1 MTSLK
6 RFIHEVHRRSIWQV
20 LSIYLMGS
28 WGALQ
33 VVEGVTVNAGL
44 PDWVPPFALVLLVI
58 GLPLVLA
65 TAFVQEGMG
74 GGGPA
79 AAQAP
84 IPRPDDQSSPSDV
97 AAAVAPGDTPA
108 PEKVASSGRP
118 GLLTWRNAMVGGGLA
133 FSVLG
138 VAVAGYFLMRATGVG
153 PVASLAA
160 QGVIEAG
167 EPVILAEFANTS
179 SDPSLGRVVT
189 EALRVDLSS
198 SRAITL
204 IQPARI
210 ADALGRMQRDS
221 SERLTAALA
230 AEVAVREGVKAIIE
244 GEVGSAG
251 SGYILVATLR
261 APDTGAALATFRRT
275 AAGPDEVISAIDGLS
290 QDIRE
295 KAGES
300 LRSIKGEEP
309 LEAVTTTSL
318 DALRKFSQ
326 AGRLSEE
333 GEARRAKT
341 LLQEAVALD
350 PNFGMAWRKLAVV
363 IQTAGG
369 EPGEEEEAATRAY
382 ELRDRLTELER
393 GKAIAYYHTVVTGDL
408 AAQMEA
414 YENLLASYPDDL
426 PSLNNL
432 AVAYHLRTR
441 HEEALV
447 LLDRAVGGPGES
459 RPAHVNKVVTHAY
472 LADVPG
478 AWTALEA
485 MEVKYPARDTW
496 NLWDRWLVTSIS
508 GDHEVAHDLGEE
520 MSELSEVAS
529 GWRSN
534 GYWMMAVE
542 DMARGRV
549 REAWGHLDGESARAR
564 SEGRHRDVVSANPA
578 DLARL
583 VLRGTDEARAR
594 AVATVRSESWSSVP
608 AVTRP
613 YRGYV
618 QMFAVLGQPDQAAA
632 LLDEWVAEVGATA
645 SFAQREARRI
655 MDAMSLADTDPA
667 AAADALERFQR
678 EGNCPRCVQW
688 ELADL
693 SVQVGRLERA
703 AELYAQ
709 SMEISQGWD
718 VFTLHRVMAHERLGE
733 VYEAMGE
740 NAKAAQHY
748 ARFAELWAGADA
760 DLQPRVRHA
769 RERAAALGE
778 GG

>member
-20 LSIYLMGS
+20 LSVYLMGS

-33 VVEGVTVNAGL
+33 VVEGVTENAGL

-58 GLPLVLA
+58 GLPVVLA
-65 TAFVQEGMG
+65 TAFVQEGMPG
-74 GGGPA
+74 AGQGPDERPREG
-79 AAQAP
+79 QATDAP
-84 IPRPDDQSSPSDV
+84 VRDL
-97 AAAVAPGDTPA
+97 AVEDPA
-108 PEKVASSGRP
+108 PASQGAPAIAAP
-118 GLLTWRNAMVGGGLA
+118 GLLTWRNAVVGGGLA
-133 FSVLG
+133 FSLLAVL
-138 VAVAGYFLMRATGVG
+138 VAGYFVMRATGVG

-160 QGVIEAG
+160 QGVIDAG

-179 SDPSLGRVVT
+179 SDPSLGGVVT

-210 ADALGRMQRDS
+210 ADALGRMQRDA
-221 SERLTAALA
+221 SEPLTASLA
-230 AEVAVREGVKAIIE
+230 AEVAVRDGVKAVIE

-318 DALRKFSQ
+318 EALRKFSE
-326 AGRLSEE
+326 AERLSEM
-333 GEARRAKT
+333 GESRRAKT

-350 PNFGMAWRKLAVV
+350 PNFGMAWRKLSVV

-369 EPGEEEEAATRAY
+369 EPGEEEAAATRAY
-382 ELRDRLTELER
+382 ELRGRLTERER
-393 GKAIAYYHTVVTGDL
+393 GNAIAYYHNVVTGDVS
-408 AAQMEA
+408 AQMEA
-414 YENLLASYPDDL
+414 YENLLASYPDD
-426 PSLNNL
+426 PPALNNL
-432 AVAYHLRTR
+432 AIAYHDRTR

-447 LLDRAVGGPGES
+447 LLERAVGGPGES
-459 RPAHVNKVVTHAY
+459 GPAHVNMVVTHAY
-472 LADVPG
+472 LSDVTS
-478 AWTALEA
+478 AWTALEV
-485 MEVKYPARDTW
+485 MEAKYPVRDTW

-508 GDHEVAHDLGEE
+508 GNHQVAHDLGED
-520 MSELSEVAS
+520 MSVLSGVS
-529 GWRSN
+529 PGWRSS

-564 SEGRHRDVVSANPA
+564 SEGRHGDVVGAKA
-578 DLARL
+578 GDLARL
-583 VLRGTDEARAR
+583 VERAPTVARRR
-594 AVATVRSESWSSVP
+594 ALEIVKSDSWSSLP
-608 AVTRP
+608 AVSRP
-613 YRGYV
+613 YGSYV
-618 QMFAVLGQPDQAAA
+618 RLLAVLGETAAA
-632 LLDEWVAEVGATA
+632 AVLMDEWVSEIGAAA

-655 MDAMSLADTDPA
+655 TEAMSLAENDPA

-693 SVQVGRLERA
+693 SVQAGRLERA
-703 AELYAQ
+703 AELYVQ
-709 SMEISQGWD
+709 STEVSQAWD
-718 VFTLHRVMAHERLGE
+718 AFVLHRVMAHERLGE

-740 NAKAAQHY
+740 NAKAAEHY
-748 ARFAELWAGADA
+748 ARFAELWADADA

-769 RERAAALGE
+769 RERAAALGD
-778 GG
+778 GS